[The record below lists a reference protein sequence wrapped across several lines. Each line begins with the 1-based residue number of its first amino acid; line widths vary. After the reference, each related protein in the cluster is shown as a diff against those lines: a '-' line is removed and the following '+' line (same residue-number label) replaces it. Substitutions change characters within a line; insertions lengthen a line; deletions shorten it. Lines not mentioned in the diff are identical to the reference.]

1 MYKVTINNQKS
12 FNAPDNKVIT
22 LAALDENVVLDHSCL
37 NGKCGIC
44 KAIILKGETKVV
56 KSEEGLS
63 KEEKAAGSILAC
75 CRVPISDLK
84 IDADD
89 LTQFANFKP
98 KIFPA
103 RIDSVELVSSNTLKA
118 VIRLHPNA
126 KFNFIPGQYL
136 KLISP
141 EGFMRSYSIANAK
154 RADKKL
160 ELLVG
165 KVDAGILSNYWFN
178 EAKKN
183 DLIRIEGPFGTFVLR
198 DTKLK
203 KLLFLAT
210 GTGIAPIKSMIEDL
224 SQSGNLSKYD
234 SIIIYW
240 GLRRKKDIFW
250 SPKANLKKIKFF
262 PILSREKNLNIKQG
276 YVQDHLEGNNLCLD
290 DYDIYACGSKNMI
303 DEVIC
308 KLNILGVSQ
317 GQLYSDC
324 FLQSS

>member
-178 EAKKN
+178 EAKK
-183 DLIRIEGPFGTFVLR
+183 
-198 DTKLK
+198 K
-203 KLLFLAT
+203 
-210 GTGIAPIKSMIEDL
+210 
-224 SQSGNLSKYD
+224 
-234 SIIIYW
+234 
-240 GLRRKKDIFW
+240 
-250 SPKANLKKIKFF
+250 
-262 PILSREKNLNIKQG
+262 
-276 YVQDHLEGNNLCLD
+276 
-290 DYDIYACGSKNMI
+290 
-303 DEVIC
+303 
-308 KLNILGVSQ
+308 
-317 GQLYSDC
+317 
-324 FLQSS
+324 